1 MSNIEK
7 EAEVEIKLFLML
19 VKDSRDQI
27 ISRRKEIKV
36 DRTGIEDR
44 LLDQIKMSNLNRVL
58 IKQSKLKTLLGK
70 KLNTF
75 L

>member
-36 DRTGIEDR
+36 DRTGIEGR